1 MTAVDDLINLLKQNT
16 DPRRIDDIR
25 RVWPELL
32 DKLQALIPESQG
44 THVVTIVPPTP
55 QGYQP
60 TADELQLTSTTKMT
74 GGISHFATPG
84 DASTRGRN
92 MGVSGEPADRPKD
105 IYYCAMRWGYVAW
118 HPTTFK
124 PNGNIPGMS
133 DTEKFRL
140 KKYLAGR
147 KIKVTVLSTGRSCVL
162 RCADAGPSIGK
173 RIVDVSPSVLH
184 NILGAVTD
192 DQVRVEWVSP
202 DTKLG

>member
-1 MTAVDDLINLLKQNT
+1 MSAALDDLINLLKTNS
-16 DPRRIDDIR
+16 DPRRIQDLR

-32 DKLQALIPESQG
+32 EALQKLISTPSGPLVE
-44 THVVTIVPPTP
+44 PTKP
-55 QGYQP
+55 VGYQP

-92 MGVSGEPADRPKD
+92 MGVSGEPADRPND
-105 IYYCAMRWGYVAW
+105 IFYCAMRWGYVAW

-147 KIKVTVLSTGRSCVL
+147 KIKVTVLSTGKSCVL

-173 RIVDVSPSVLH
+173 RIIDVSPSVLH
-184 NILGAVTD
+184 DILNASTD
-192 DQVRVEWVSP
+192 DQVFVEWVSP
-202 DTKLG
+202 DSKLGPA